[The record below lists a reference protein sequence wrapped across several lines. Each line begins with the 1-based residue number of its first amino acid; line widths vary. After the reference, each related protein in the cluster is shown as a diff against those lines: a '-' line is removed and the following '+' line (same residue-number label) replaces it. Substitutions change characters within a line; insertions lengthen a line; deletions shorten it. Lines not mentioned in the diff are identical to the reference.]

1 MIRKRVFSCFTLLLI
16 VILTGCMYP
25 QSQKVENSIPNDVQ
39 LQMVQTAVD
48 QYRQDTEGLLPIKNQ
63 EADVPYY
70 QKYPIDFQKLIGKY
84 IADAP
89 GNAFESGGVFQYV
102 LIDVEENPMVRVLDL
117 RAAQVIQEFNLRLT
131 IYMDNNQYLPFKEQL
146 HTNVFTLDHEALGYD
161 EVPLI
166 QSPFSEAHLP
176 IVIDSK
182 GDLYLDYTADLTAA
196 LKNGPTVNSGEDIRF
211 LLTEDSFFVPAFS
224 MPYTVDENN
233 IAVFM
238 PI

>member
-48 QYRQDTEGLLPIKNQ
+48 QFQKDTGGLLPIKNQ
-63 EADVPYY
+63 ESDTPYY

-89 GNAFESGGVFQYV
+89 GNAFESGGMFQYV
-102 LIDVEENPMVRVLDL
+102 LIDVEENPTVRILDL
-117 RAAQVIQEFNLRLT
+117 RAAQAIQEFNLRLT
-131 IYMDNNQYLPFKEQL
+131 IYMDSNQYLPFKEQL
-146 HTNVFTLDHEALGYD
+146 HTNVFTLDYEALGYD

-166 QSPFSEAHLP
+166 QSPFSEAKLP

-182 GDLYLDYTADLTAA
+182 GDLYIDYTADLIAA
-196 LKNGPTVNSGEDIRF
+196 LKSGPMVKPGEDVRY
-211 LLTEDSFFVPAFS
+211 LLTENSLFVPAYS

>member
-1 MIRKRVFSCFTLLLI
+1 MMKKRFMCCLALLLI
-16 VILTGCMYP
+16 VIQTGCMYP
-25 QSQKVENSIPNDVQ
+25 QSQKVENKIPNDVQ

-48 QYRQDTEGLLPIKNQ
+48 QYRQDKEGLLPIKNQ

-70 QKYPIDFQKLIGKY
+70 QKYPIDFQKLIGSY
-84 IADAP
+84 MADPP

-102 LIDVEENPMVRVLDL
+102 LINVEENPTVRVLDL
-117 RAAQVIQEFNLRLT
+117 RAAQVIQEFYLRLT
-131 IYMDNNQYLPFKEQL
+131 IYMDSNQYLPYKEQL

-166 QSPFSEAHLP
+166 QSPFSDAQLP

-182 GDLYLDYTADLTAA
+182 GDLYLDYSADLTAA
-196 LKNGPTVNSGEDIRF
+196 LKSGPSVNPGEDIRY
-211 LLTEDSFFVPAFS
+211 LLTENSFFVPAFS

-233 IAVFM
+233 IVVFM

>member
-1 MIRKRVFSCFTLLLI
+1 MMRRNFLSCLMLMLL

-39 LQMVQTAVD
+39 LQMVQTAVE

-102 LIDVEENPMVRVLDL
+102 LIDVEENPTVRILDL
-117 RAAQVIQEFNLRLT
+117 RAAQAMQEFNLRLT
-131 IYMDNNQYLPFKEQL
+131 MYMDSNPYLPFKEQL
-146 HTNVFTLDHEALGYD
+146 HTNVFTLDYKALGYD

-166 QSPFSEAHLP
+166 QSPFSESHLP

-182 GDLYLDYTADLTAA
+182 GDLYLDYTADLVVA
-196 LKNGPTVNSGEDIRF
+196 LKNGQTVEPGEDIRY

-224 MPYTVDENN
+224 MPYTVTENN
-233 IAVFM
+233 IVVFM

>member
-1 MIRKRVFSCFTLLLI
+1 MLMLL

-39 LQMVQTAVD
+39 LQMVQTAVE

-102 LIDVEENPMVRVLDL
+102 LIDVEENPTVRILDL
-117 RAAQVIQEFNLRLT
+117 RAAQAMQEFNLRLT
-131 IYMDNNQYLPFKEQL
+131 MYMDSNPYLPFKEQL
-146 HTNVFTLDHEALGYD
+146 HTNVFTLDYKALGYD

-166 QSPFSEAHLP
+166 QSPFSESHLP

-182 GDLYLDYTADLTAA
+182 GDLYLDYTADLVVA
-196 LKNGPTVNSGEDIRF
+196 LKNGQTVEPGEDIRY

-224 MPYTVDENN
+224 MPYTVTENN
-233 IAVFM
+233 IVVFM

>member
-1 MIRKRVFSCFTLLLI
+1 MLF

-48 QYRQDTEGLLPIKNQ
+48 QYRQDTGGLLPIKNQ

-84 IADAP
+84 MADAP

-102 LIDVEENPMVRVLDL
+102 LIDVEENPMVRILDL
-117 RAAQVIQEFNLRLT
+117 RAAQAIQEFNLRLT
-131 IYMDNNQYLPFKEQL
+131 MYMDSNPFLPFKEQL
-146 HTNVFTLDHEALGYD
+146 HTNVFTLDYKALGYD

-166 QSPFSEAHLP
+166 QSPFSESYLP

-182 GDLYLDYTADLTAA
+182 GDLYLDYTADLVAA
-196 LKNGPTVNSGEDIRF
+196 LKNGQTVEPGEDIRY

-224 MPYTVDENN
+224 MPYTVTENN
-233 IAVFM
+233 IVVFM

>member
-1 MIRKRVFSCFTLLLI
+1 
-16 VILTGCMYP
+16 MYP

-102 LIDVEENPMVRVLDL
+102 LIDVEENPMVRILDL

-131 IYMDNNQYLPFKEQL
+131 IYMDSNQYLPFKEQL

-182 GDLYLDYTADLTAA
+182 GDLYLDYSADLTAA
-196 LKNGPTVNSGEDIRF
+196 LKKGPTVNSGEDIRF
-211 LLTEDSFFVPAFS
+211 LLTEDSLFVPAFS

>member
-1 MIRKRVFSCFTLLLI
+1 MMQKRILCYLVLLLF